1 MNISF
6 GNRLKNLRKS
16 RGITQSELA
25 ETLEVTQQTV
35 GFWENGV
42 SIPSVETVIKAAK
55 YFGVT
60 IDYLLCVDDRPM
72 IDAAGLNEHD
82 ISAVQTI
89 ITYIRKSKK

>member
-35 GFWENGV
+35 GFWENGS
-42 SIPSVETVIKAAK
+42 SIPSIETVIKAAK

-60 IDYLLCVDDRPM
+60 IDYLLCVDNRPM
-72 IDAAGLNEHD
+72 IDASGLNEHD

-89 ITYIRKSKK
+89 IAYIRKSKT

>member
-35 GFWENGV
+35 GFWENGS

-60 IDYLLCVDDRPM
+60 IDYLLCVDNRPM
-72 IDAAGLNEHD
+72 IDASGLKEHD
-82 ISAVQTI
+82 ICAVQTI
-89 ITYIRKSKK
+89 IAYIRKSKT